1 MQSLRRSLNEIIDD
15 YIQNRLPE
23 EHKTKNK
30 VICICLG
37 GDIQEQVRPQMEGY
51 IKNRQREDIAFEEW
65 NGDKLASLILENFL
79 REDLVP
85 ETVRSQLRKSLAL
98 LDEPDASYKHFF
110 MLVKSLSNTESKRN
124 KDKLRA
130 IRQIIICLWILYAW
144 AREEE
149 NLESAYLSS
158 EISLLYAWDIAK
170 DFLSQKNKIS
180 EEIRQSYYVIQKLYF
195 QISDELLDGKI
206 IPHVTKRHVLSNAV
220 RSFSSLDVN
229 LKLFDILGR
238 LAINGIWSYWLL
250 LLVSKEYLQVSEELH
265 ARVEEI
271 SNSIKYL
278 ISKNPILLLPIKDDQ
293 VIDISIALL
302 LLMTNPTNNQDIAV
316 WLSEIIRRADFAYQ
330 TCSPYPCN
338 LYSYNDLLD
347 HPQPGEDYRRKVTGG
362 SVLFPMI
369 ALAAALL
376 DCEDL
381 YQKVQILKRKHLD
394 HCNFQFWYPDDS
406 SEEHF
411 YTNSDIHGA
420 ALSHVCIEHSM
431 DRFLEQ
437 VFAECEESSQFH
449 SLSATQYNQW
459 PLILVACR
467 HYRLPIPLHLWQ
479 GLRQSIA

>member
-1 MQSLRRSLNEIIDD
+1 
-15 YIQNRLPE
+15 
-23 EHKTKNK
+23 
-30 VICICLG
+30 
-37 GDIQEQVRPQMEGY
+37 
-51 IKNRQREDIAFEEW
+51 
-65 NGDKLASLILENFL
+65 
-79 REDLVP
+79 
-85 ETVRSQLRKSLAL
+85 
-98 LDEPDASYKHFF
+98 

-369 ALAAALL
+369 ALAAA
-376 DCEDL
+376 
-381 YQKVQILKRKHLD
+381 
-394 HCNFQFWYPDDS
+394 
-406 SEEHF
+406 
-411 YTNSDIHGA
+411 
-420 ALSHVCIEHSM
+420 
-431 DRFLEQ
+431 
-437 VFAECEESSQFH
+437 
-449 SLSATQYNQW
+449 
-459 PLILVACR
+459 
-467 HYRLPIPLHLWQ
+467 
-479 GLRQSIA
+479 